1 VIERERSEDE
11 MDGLRY
17 YVDGTIKPLWEEWFH
32 CYDLGTQLGP
42 VIKKYLAS
50 KEHAS
55 GKPPEGKV
63 FPPPPVK
70 IDTTTPSNPPLN
82 LACWMVDNKEEI
94 NKRGSKV
101 LYSRGEFKVTV
112 WGGDVVQEGG
122 GGDGETFLWQLKGS
136 AEVTCDRGSGIL
148 SGHSCTL
155 IQAGEKF
162 KVHRKPGSMG
172 ITVTTDPFAN
182 K

>member
-1 VIERERSEDE
+1 MRVISHLTTYCLTGTLHQKSMQQENLQKAYTIRS
-11 MDGLRY
+11 
-17 YVDGTIKPLWEEWFH
+17 
-32 CYDLGTQLGP
+32 
-42 VIKKYLAS
+42 LAES
-50 KEHAS
+50 S
-55 GKPPEGKV
+55 CRSLSLYSGKV

-70 IDTTTPSNPPLN
+70 IDTTTPSHPPLN

-101 LYSRGEFKVTV
+101 LYSRGEFKVGVVLAIQSDDNTCVVCVKVTV

-148 SGHSCTL
+148 SRHSCTL
-155 IQAGEKF
+155 IQAGEK
-162 KVHRKPGSMG
+162 
-172 ITVTTDPFAN
+172 
-182 K
+182 